1 MEPASE
7 AVLAHR
13 SDRHACVVSRFVP
26 AANLDVIL
34 EDATKNDRA
43 EVAVDVV
50 DGAKRNVHTDTGGY
64 AKSLRV
70 FDDDRGVGA
79 ETTDFAGHIIEY
91 GSINNAA
98 QSPIRKA
105 ASEAGKKFEPR

>member
-13 SDRHACVVSRFVP
+13 SDRQACVVSRFVP

-70 FDDDRGVGA
+70 FDDDRGVGVDA
-79 ETTDFAGHIIEY
+79 HDVAAHIIEF
-91 GSINNAA
+91 GSINNAPQA
-98 QSPIRKA
+98 PIRRA
-105 ASEAGKKFEPR
+105 AAEHGKFEPR

>member
-1 MEPASE
+1 M
-7 AVLAHR
+7 
-13 SDRHACVVSRFVP
+13 
-26 AANLDVIL
+26 
-34 EDATKNDRA
+34 
-43 EVAVDVV
+43 
-50 DGAKRNVHTDTGGY
+50 
-64 AKSLRV
+64 